1 MLTLIFNTT
10 KRTVNVIGAYD
21 QNYSWEK
28 VPTVKVFDGYY
39 EVMQKDELDKSLPVA
54 RFPIS
59 NTIML
64 IEK

>member
-10 KRTVNVIGAYD
+10 KRTVIVTGEYG